1 MNKLIDCAGVGLEV
15 TDELLVLAAPL
26 KPRKT
31 EFLIELHSFR
41 HCADAERV
49 GSQLIKSHWNSYS
62 YRKALALDK
71 RRPQAFGVPS
81 LFHVSACL
89 LLIHA
94 KHIPAIPVEERG
106 DPVVGDAMNVH
117 RDFF

>member
-1 MNKLIDCAGVGLEV
+1 MNKLIDCASVGLEV
-15 TDELLVLAAPL
+15 SDELLVLATSS
-26 KPRKT
+26 KRRET
-31 EFLIELHSFR
+31 ELLIELHSFR
-41 HCADAERV
+41 HWADAERV
-49 GSQLIKSHWNSYS
+49 GSQLVNGHQSSSS

-71 RRPQAFGVPS
+71 RRPRALGVPN
-81 LFHVSACL
+81 LFHVGACL
-89 LLIHA
+89 HLIHA